1 MSASRRK
8 GTAWESAIV
17 DYLTT
22 NGATQTERRAL
33 CGGKDRGDIAGIP
46 GLVIEAKSEK
56 TITLA
61 GYVTEAEA
69 ERVND
74 GARIGLAWVKR
85 RGKTSPGEAYVVMT
99 GANLIRLLVDAGYI
113 TPPEARPVV
122 APFSPSA
129 GNGADTV
136 NLPGE
141 DAA

>member
-17 DYLTT
+17 DYLTA

-33 CGGKDRGDIAGIP
+33 CGNSDRGDIAGIP
-46 GLVIEAKSEK
+46 GLVIEAKNEK
-56 TITLA
+56 RIDLA

-69 ERVND
+69 ERTND

-99 GANLIRLLVDAGYI
+99 GANLVRLLVDAGYI
-113 TPPEARPVV
+113 K
-122 APFSPSA
+122 
-129 GNGADTV
+129 DT
-136 NLPGE
+136 E
-141 DAA
+141 TTR